1 MSNTEST
8 LEVSGLAKTQLAKLR
23 QFAKRVGLSPESFA
37 KELIEDGLDIRERA
51 RSTSFDELLAPLR
64 SEFKKSG
71 MTEAELDKVVDAAR
85 TRHHKRSK
93 RAGS

>member
-1 MSNTEST
+1 MSNTAST

-23 QFAKRVGLSPESFA
+23 QIAKRAGLSPESLA
-37 KELIEDGLDIRERA
+37 KELIEDGLDLRERA
-51 RSTSFDELLAPLR
+51 RANSFDELLAPLR
-64 SEFKKSG
+64 SEFRKSG

-93 RAGS
+93 KAGS